1 MKILVSEKVAKV
13 GIDRLRDVHEV
24 DTYSYLTHE
33 ELVKIIPNY
42 DALIVR
48 GETIVDSEVI
58 EAAKNL
64 KVIGRAG
71 LEVDHIDIQ
80 AATRKGIIVLNAP
93 QGNSTSSI
101 EYTLGMILAL
111 SREIPQ
117 AYYSVKNG
125 RWDRQRF
132 IGTEVRDKV
141 LGILG
146 LGRVGSGVARRAK
159 AFAMK
164 VLAFDPFISEE
175 KAAEV
180 GVELV
185 DFELLLSKAD
195 YLTLHLPTTVD
206 TRNLLNKEAFSRM
219 KKGVRIINCAK
230 SGIIDEKAL
239 IWALEEGI
247 VAGAALDNFEQEPLD
262 IVSPLLK
269 MDNVICT
276 PRLASRS
283 IEAEKYQI
291 TLVAVSTIINIP
303 GLQHLLPYN
312 PAEADS
318 IADRLIELGIDNF
331 QKRRSQ
337 ITPKIPNKIQKA
349 IAGFSTEAVLKAL
362 GNKLDPLVEVL
373 TAGKIKGVVALVNC
387 TTLRNGPHDWNTV
400 NLTKELIKRDILV
413 VSAGCGN
420 HGLEVAGLCNLEAV
434 EQAGEGLKEICKAL
448 GIPPV
453 LSFGTCTDTGR
464 ISMLVTALAN
474 HLDLDIPELPI
485 AVTAPEWMEQKAT
498 IDGIFALAYGTYT
511 HLSPTPFVTGAPKLV
526 KLLTEEVEKLTGGKI
541 ALGDDP
547 QQVAEDI
554 EKHIIAKRQA
564 LGLK

>member
-1 MKILVSEKVAKV
+1 MKILVSEKVAKI

-283 IEAEKYQI
+283 IEAE
-291 TLVAVSTIINIP
+291 N
-303 GLQHLLPYN
+303 
-312 PAEADS
+312 
-318 IADRLIELGIDNF
+318 
-331 QKRRSQ
+331 
-337 ITPKIPNKIQKA
+337 
-349 IAGFSTEAVLKAL
+349 
-362 GNKLDPLVEVL
+362 
-373 TAGKIKGVVALVNC
+373 
-387 TTLRNGPHDWNTV
+387 
-400 NLTKELIKRDILV
+400 
-413 VSAGCGN
+413 
-420 HGLEVAGLCNLEAV
+420 EVAIGVARAV
-434 EQAGEGLKEICKAL
+434 IAAL
-448 GIPPV
+448 DAESVATSLNIPPV
-453 LSFGTCTDTGR
+453 SKDVMSTIRPFLNLVEKMGTLAVNITEGRIKQVEVRYNGR
-464 ISMLVTALAN
+464 ISMVDTKILTLAAIKGILN
-474 HLDLDIPELPI
+474 PI
-485 AVTAPEWMEQKAT
+485 LQEAVNYVNAPEVAKSRGIIVSEVKNNEARNFVDLITVSVKTDKGEHRVAGSLFGKTEGRIVEIDNFRVDIDPKGWLLLIPHEDCPGMIGKVGTVLGDNDINIISMQVAQTKDAGTNIMIVGIQKE
-498 IDGIFALAYGTYT
+498 IELEVLI
-511 HLSPTPFVTGAPKLV
+511 KL
-526 KLLTEEVEKLTGGKI
+526 KELTGIQNVKKVYF
-541 ALGDDP
+541 A
-547 QQVAEDI
+547 
-554 EKHIIAKRQA
+554 
-564 LGLK
+564 